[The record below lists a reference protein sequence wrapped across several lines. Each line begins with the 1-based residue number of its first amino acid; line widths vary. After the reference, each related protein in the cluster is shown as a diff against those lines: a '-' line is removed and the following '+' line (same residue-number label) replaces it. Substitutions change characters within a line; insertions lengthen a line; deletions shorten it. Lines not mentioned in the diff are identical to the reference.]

1 MLRFLGQGVKLGIRL
16 ETRRVLAVLGRFSTI
31 PTPPPP
37 SNTNV
42 KSSSASPP
50 DVIEDDDNLQ
60 GHWRSLESRVVKRK
74 TKKEGPRG
82 RRGLK
87 QTAWDHEHV

>member
-1 MLRFLGQGVKLGIRL
+1 MIRFLGKGVKLGIRL
-16 ETRRVLAVLGRFSTI
+16 EKPRILAALGNFSTI
-31 PTPPPP
+31 PTSSPPP
-37 SNTNV
+37 SDV
-42 KSSSASPP
+42 ESSTASPLG
-50 DVIEDDDNLQ
+50 VIEDDDNLQ